1 MSNVLAVAA
10 VTSTIRYLLERAL
23 GGSQPGPVGG
33 ARVTTSRP
41 DSLSRA
47 DDGGADVARG
57 LNVYLYNVAPN
68 HAWNLTDL
76 PTRRSDGTLSH
87 RPTAALDLH
96 YLISCYGDDAELD
109 AQRLLGRAVLAIAVN
124 PVLTRDLVADA
135 MAEYGD
141 DTATSYL
148 AAADL
153 GDQVELVKLAPS
165 PLSLEELSKLWGILG
180 TPYLLSVTYTATVV
194 LLEAEVTPAIA
205 LPVQEPVLEVAPTP

>member
-23 GGSQPGPVGG
+23 SDSQPGPIGG

-41 DSLSRA
+41 DAVSLS
-47 DDGGADVARG
+47 DNGGADVSKG
-57 LNVYLYNVAPN
+57 INVYLYNVTPN

-76 PTRRSDGTLSH
+76 PTRRADGSLAE
-87 RPTAALDLH
+87 RPTTAIDLH
-96 YLISCYGDDAELD
+96 YLISFYGDDGELD
-109 AQRLLGRAVLAIAVN
+109 QHRLLGRTVLALATN

-141 DTATSYL
+141 DTATSFL
-148 AAADL
+148 TDADL

-165 PLSLEELSKLWGILG
+165 PLSLEELSKLWGVLG
-180 TPYLLSVTYTATVV
+180 TPYLLSLTYSATVV
-194 LLEAEVTPAIA
+194 LLEADVVATSAP
-205 LPVQEPVLEVAPTP
+205 PVQEPLIDVSPMP